1 MIEFGPVIAI
11 VDDKKDEVQGI
22 IDYLS
27 SQDIG
32 FRYFD
37 ADIDESNFPEKQ
49 IESVE
54 LIFLDLY
61 YSSAFDPY
69 QCAQWI
75 DEIIPSKKQY
85 ELVVWSRDSHRTE
98 ELLSVLTEINKFPRF
113 CITKQKSEIYE
124 TPDGIQKL
132 INEVKN
138 EINENKNVRVDEFL
152 AEIIDFSEE
161 HVILN
166 CLIDQKSDFFQIR
179 KFEKTPLT
187 HFLKFDV
194 GTILMVKVTTSKGER
209 LFEYI
214 EQFED
219 YSDLFEQKN
228 IFDKFKDSPLTR
240 D

>member
-11 VDDKKDEVQGI
+11 VDDKKEEVQGI
-22 IDYLS
+22 LDYLA

-37 ADIDESNFPEKQ
+37 ADIDEKNFPENH

-75 DEIIPSKKQY
+75 DDIVPNNKQY
-85 ELVVWSRDSHRTE
+85 ELVVWSRDSHRTD
-98 ELLSVLTEINKFPRF
+98 ELLSVLIEINKFPRF
-113 CITKQKSEIYE
+113 CITKQKSEAYE
-124 TPDGIQKL
+124 TPEGIEKL
-132 INEVKN
+132 LKEVKS
-138 EINENKNVRVDEFL
+138 EINQVKKLKVDEFL
-152 AEIIDFSEE
+152 AEIIDISEY
-161 HVILN
+161 HIVLN
-166 CLIDQKSDFFQIR
+166 CLIDKESNFFQIR
-179 KFEKTPLT
+179 KFEKTPLA
-187 HFLKFDV
+187 HFSKFDV
-194 GTILMVKVTTSKGER
+194 GTILMVKITTSKGER

-219 YSDLFEQKN
+219 YSSLFEQKN
-228 IFDKFKDSPLTR
+228 IFGKFKNSPLTK